1 MSTVE
6 FCALTVRYGRAVA
19 VAEFSFEVATGEWVG
34 LIGPNGAGK
43 SSLLRGAIGLVP
55 AEGDVLVDGR
65 SLTAMPRRQRS
76 ALVAYVPQIPTIPE
90 DMTTHEYVLLG
101 RTPYVSYFGSPTHA
115 DREIVLDVLDQL
127 DLGAFTDRRL
137 GEMSGGE
144 RQRVVIA
151 RALAQDTPVLVLD
164 EPTSALDIGHQQQ
177 AMELVARL
185 RAERRL
191 TVIAAMH
198 DLTLASVYSDRLALL
213 HDGELVAEGAPAEVL
228 DADTLA
234 KYYGANVKVQIE
246 ADGTVVVIPR
256 RGGDERPS

>member
-1 MSTVE
+1 
-6 FCALTVRYGRAVA
+6 
-19 VAEFSFEVATGEWVG
+19 
-34 LIGPNGAGK
+34 
-43 SSLLRGAIGLVP
+43 
-55 AEGDVLVDGR
+55 
-65 SLTAMPRRQRS
+65 
-76 ALVAYVPQIPTIPE
+76 
-90 DMTTHEYVLLG
+90 
-101 RTPYVSYFGSPTHA
+101 
-115 DREIVLDVLDQL
+115 
-127 DLGAFTDRRL
+127 
-137 GEMSGGE
+137 MSGGE

-213 HDGELVAEGAPAEVL
+213 HDGELVAEGTPAEVL
-228 DADTLA
+228 DPDTLA

-246 ADGTVVVIPR
+246 ADGTVVVIRVAAATSGRPGR
-256 RGGDERPS
+256 YDALERSCCAMSRALSIGIANPMFDAWTLTPLAATAVLMPITRPPASTSGPPELPELMAASVWINPDSVPLAVSIERSSAETMPA